1 MLLFE
6 TERKV
11 EERDVE
17 DSGELE
23 KEDNS
28 VCVLLMMTLEIS
40 LLLRRQ
46 SLSSLNKLKET
57 FNVLAWVT

>member
-23 KEDNS
+23 KGDNS
-28 VCVLLMMTLEIS
+28 VCVFLMMTLEIS
-40 LLLRRQ
+40 LV
-46 SLSSLNKLKET
+46 LSSLNILVGCSRVSS
-57 FNVLAWVT
+57 F

>member
-46 SLSSLNKLKET
+46 SLSSLNILVGC
-57 FNVLAWVT
+57 FRVSSF

>member
-6 TERKV
+6 TEREV
-11 EERDVE
+11 EEKDFK

-28 VCVLLMMTLEIS
+28 VCVLLMMTLRDI
-40 LLLRRQ
+40 L
-46 SLSSLNKLKET
+46 
-57 FNVLAWVT
+57 VTEEVVTYLIKHLG